1 MRAGD
6 RDLLDLT
13 VRTKGGKTATLH
25 TTSNHPFW
33 NDTTHTW
40 VAAGELH
47 RGDIL
52 NTATNGHAYVV
63 TTRITPGA
71 ANRWISPSSN
81 STRTMRWRARLRYSL
96 TTELRRDD

>member
-1 MRAGD
+1 MWINHD

-40 VAAGELH
+40 VVAGELH

-63 TTRITPGA
+63 TSRPRA
-71 ANRWISPSSN
+71 
-81 STRTMRWRARLRYSL
+81 WRARS
-96 TTELRRDD
+96 RRPMRSGRGSSVP